1 MEEFPISFDQG
12 ETENI
17 INYEPIKLKQ
27 NDKEYNLDIKS
38 KGDMI
43 TFSIKV
49 KKELLYDNYIKKIS
63 FKEIKKLNKVFYVL
77 NSFNEFYDYLKSSA
91 DKGKLDIKIYNDK
104 ITIIIYLEVL
114 FKQENVKIDL
124 LIGKQDI
131 DLNMEIIS
139 KEILDIKGN
148 KIQKLNKLNEDL
160 NII

>member
-12 ETENI
+12 ETNNI

-27 NDKEYNLDIKS
+27 NEKEYNLNIKS
-38 KGDMI
+38 KGEMI
-43 TFSIKV
+43 TFSINV

-63 FKEIKKLNKVFYVL
+63 FKEIKKLNKVFHDL
-77 NSFNEFYDYLKSSA
+77 NLFNEFYDYLKLSS
-91 DKGKLDIKIYNDK
+91 DKGKLDIKIYNAK

-114 FKQENVKIDL
+114 LKQENVEIDL
-124 LIGKQDI
+124 LIGKQDM

-148 KIQKLNKLNEDL
+148 KI
-160 NII
+160 